1 MQSSSRD
8 RCGLVLLALC
18 LALVS
23 CAFPAGALQ
32 ADYWVAENASTYHAV
47 FMLENVTTYAWWDL
61 GLLGERIPLL
71 VGNITLLNRDGSCRP
86 CPYNRTNVNEI
97 TFEKGDYFLSFDGE
111 IHNNQLLAEFE
122 TSSAVSVHL
131 PEGLDIRNPLLG
143 AISAGGSV
151 SEEGTG
157 VVIRWNATQAIDC
170 RFYDPFREI
179 LLTSFLTFWGV
190 IAVILLF
197 PFLMMSRKKE

>member
-1 MQSSSRD
+1 M
-8 RCGLVLLALC
+8 
-18 LALVS
+18 
-23 CAFPAGALQ
+23 
-32 ADYWVAENASTYHAV
+32 AENASTYHAV
-47 FMLENVTTYAWWDL
+47 FALEDVTTYAWWDL

-71 VGNITLLNRDGSCRP
+71 VENITLQNKNGSCES

-97 TFEKGDYFLSFDGE
+97 AFEKGDYFLSFDGA
-111 IHNNQLLAEFE
+111 IHNNELIVVFD
-122 TSSAVSVHL
+122 TPSSVSVHL
-131 PEGLDIRNPLLG
+131 PEGLDVRNPLLG

-157 VVIRWNATQAIDC
+157 VVIRWNATQGIDC
-170 RFYDPFREI
+170 RFYDPFRET